1 MGNEVKERV
10 TKTGMEG
17 NEGYCPLHMSAK
29 EAMLRIKLM
38 NHQKRMIEFYI
49 ENAGTEYLTEEGNRW
64 REKLNGRLTEI
75 VRKNKEGNN
84 EAQ

>member
-1 MGNEVKERV
+1 
-10 TKTGMEG
+10 
-17 NEGYCPLHMSAK
+17 
-29 EAMLRIKLM
+29 MLRIKLM

>member
-1 MGNEVKERV
+1 
-10 TKTGMEG
+10 
-17 NEGYCPLHMSAK
+17 
-29 EAMLRIKLM
+29 
-38 NHQKRMIEFYI
+38 MIEFYI

>member
-1 MGNEVKERV
+1 MKDTVRCICLLN
-10 TKTGMEG
+10 
-17 NEGYCPLHMSAK
+17 K
-29 EAMLRIKLM
+29 EAMLRIKL
-38 NHQKRMIEFYI
+38 IEFYI

>member
-1 MGNEVKERV
+1 MRLKRESLKQAWKEMKDTVR
-10 TKTGMEG
+10 
-17 NEGYCPLHMSAK
+17 CICL
-29 EAMLRIKLM
+29 L

>member
-1 MGNEVKERV
+1 MRLKRELLKQAWKEMRDTV
-10 TKTGMEG
+10 RCICLL
-17 NEGYCPLHMSAK
+17 NK